1 MYKIVTTQAIQKIKI
16 LYQFFIKKL
25 FSLLVLFL
33 FSCSNNL
40 IKAEDITPEKLICGS
55 LNRQLVDDNMNFV
68 SKNSK
73 NFEYILSSIDRD
85 LGKDAFNLIV
95 FSESKP
101 SSGYKL
107 KLNNIKKKNSV
118 HNLNFINT
126 KPPKGSVNL
135 AVITYPYCILNVE
148 NLNKFKITIN

>member
-1 MYKIVTTQAIQKIKI
+1 MYKIATIQATQKIKI

-40 IKAEDITPEKLICGS
+40 IKSEDVIPEKIICGNLS
-55 LNRQLVDDNMNFV
+55 SQLVDKNINFI
-68 SKNSK
+68 SKDSES
-73 NFEYILSSIDRD
+73 FEYTLSLIDKD
-85 LGKDAFNLIV
+85 LSKSSFNLIV

-107 KLNNIKKKNSV
+107 KLNNIKKNNSIYY
-118 HNLNFINT
+118 LNFINT
-126 KPPKGSVNL
+126 NPPEGSTSL
-135 AVITYPYCILNVE
+135 AVISYPYCILNVE
-148 NLNKFKITIN
+148 NLNKLKITIN

>member
-25 FSLLVLFL
+25 FNLLVLFL

-40 IKAEDITPEKLICGS
+40 VKSEDIIPEKIICGNLS
-55 LNRQLVDDNMNFV
+55 SQLVDKNINFI
-68 SKNSK
+68 SKNSE
-73 NFEYILSSIDRD
+73 NFEYILSSIDKD
-85 LGKDAFNLIV
+85 LSKDAFNLIV
-95 FSESKP
+95 FSDSKP

-107 KLNNIKKKNSV
+107 KLNNIKKKNST
-118 HNLNFINT
+118 HLLNFIDT
-126 KPPKGSVNL
+126 KPPEGSKNL
-135 AVITYPYCILNVE
+135 TVITYPYCVLNVE

>member
-1 MYKIVTTQAIQKIKI
+1 MYKIVTIQVIQKIKI

-40 IKAEDITPEKLICGS
+40 IKSEDIIPEKIICGNS
-55 LNRQLVDDNMNFV
+55 SSQLVDKNINFI
-68 SKNSK
+68 SKNSES
-73 NFEYILSSIDRD
+73 FEYILSLIDKD
-85 LGKDAFNLIV
+85 LSKGSFNLIV

-126 KPPKGSVNL
+126 KPPKGSANL

>member
-1 MYKIVTTQAIQKIKI
+1 MQAIQKTKI
-16 LYQFFIKKL
+16 LFQFSIKKL
-25 FSLLVLFL
+25 FNLLFLFL

-40 IKAEDITPEKLICGS
+40 VKSEDITPEKIICGNLS
-55 LNRQLVDDNMNFV
+55 SQLVDKNINFI
-68 SKNSK
+68 SKNSES
-73 NFEYILSSIDRD
+73 FEYTLSLIDKD
-85 LGKDAFNLIV
+85 LSKSSFNLIV

-118 HNLNFINT
+118 HSLNFINT

>member
-1 MYKIVTTQAIQKIKI
+1 MQKTKI
-16 LYQFFIKKL
+16 LFQFSIKKL
-25 FSLLVLFL
+25 FNLLFLFL

-40 IKAEDITPEKLICGS
+40 VKSEDIIPEKIICGNLS
-55 LNRQLVDDNMNFV
+55 SQLVDKNINFI
-68 SKNSK
+68 SKNIE
-73 NFEYILSSIDRD
+73 NFEYILSSIDKD
-85 LGKDAFNLIV
+85 LSKDDFNLIV

-118 HNLNFINT
+118 HNLNFINL
-126 KPPKGSVNL
+126 KPPKGSANL